1 MVTTTK
7 QPTSSK
13 PQPPANPDPVATAE
27 ATLAAL
33 ERDRAVL
40 VAARTQDDAEMQ
52 KHAYAAR
59 VQHELGAIHALSE
72 ISGRTLE
79 HDQRLR
85 EIDAALVT
93 ARSVLKEAQAAEA
106 REAERARAVQMRVQI
121 GRLRAAG
128 QTADDALSIVVE
140 AAGDIHKAVDQ
151 IHALGFGS
159 PNHQQVLS
167 LGERAIRT
175 AIGKTPWSR
184 CVERVAPNERMAF
197 AYIVEQWATM
207 IERRLGEQPNKERAA

>member
-1 MVTTTK
+1 MSK
-7 QPTSSK
+7 QQQQK
-13 PQPPANPDPVATAE
+13 PPANPDPIADAE
-27 ATLAAL
+27 QAIAAL

-40 VAARTQDDAEMQ
+40 VVARTQDDAEMQ

-59 VQHELGAIHALSE
+59 VHHEPGAVRALSE
-72 ISGRTLE
+72 IGERTLE

-93 ARSVLKEAQAAEA
+93 AQARLQQAQAFEA
-106 REAERARAVQMRVQI
+106 REAERVRAVQMRAQI
-121 GRLRAAG
+121 ERLRAAG
-128 QTADDALSIVVE
+128 QTIDDALSIVVE
-140 AAGDIHKAVDQ
+140 AAGDIHKAVDE

-184 CVERVAPNERMAF
+184 CVERAAPNERMAF

-207 IERRLGEQPNKERAA
+207 IERRLGDQPKQNERAA